1 MMFAIFAGVLIA
13 LILDHVHWRRYALAC
28 LAAAFGLSVYLF
40 LWEIY
45 SPDDGFRMPWLQVE
59 LKQIFVPTRGA

>member
-13 LILDHVHWRRYALAC
+13 LILDHVGWRGPALAC
-28 LAAAFGLSVYLF
+28 LTAALALSIYLF

-45 SPDDGFRMPWLQVE
+45 SPDYGFRMPWLEVE
-59 LKQIFVPTRGA
+59 LKRVFVPTRGV